1 MPPGLTAH
9 PGDVLLMVG
18 TRKGSFL
25 ISSDSSRQSWQ
36 VEGPYSAG
44 GDVFHLTYDPR
55 DGGRVLAATNY
66 RMWGPQI
73 EFSDDLGQTWEQAEG
88 PPRFSGEAGENGAA
102 GPTVS
107 RLWHIETGLSSEPGV
122 VFAGAEPASL
132 FKSQDG
138 GNNWQELAGISQH
151 PTRAQWQPGLGG
163 LCLHSMVLDP
173 QNPDRMWVG
182 MSAVGVFGTEDGGK
196 SWHPRNSGVRADF
209 APDPLPEFG
218 QCPHKVLAH
227 PSRLNRLYQ
236 QNHCGVYRS
245 DSGGQDWQDI
255 TEGLP
260 SRFGFVLGIHSQD
273 PDTIYVLPED
283 QVQGTDVGGGLRYVT
298 EAKFRVYRSRDGGE
312 NWEALTNGLP
322 QQGAYLHVLREGMA
336 TDHLDLCGI
345 YLGTTTGQ
353 LFYSRNDG
361 DSWELLLEHLPPIN
375 SVDCAAVV

>member
-1 MPPGLTAH
+1 MPDKLSTH

-25 ISSDSSRQSWQ
+25 LSSDASRKSWQ
-36 VEGPYSAG
+36 IQGHYSAG

-55 DGGRVLAATNY
+55 DGGRVLSATNY
-66 RMWGPQI
+66 MMWGPQI
-73 EFSDDLGQTWEQAEG
+73 EFSDDLGQAWKQAEG
-88 PPRFSGEAGENGAA
+88 PPRFSGIAGYGGEA

-107 RLWHIETGLSSEPGV
+107 QLWHIETGLSSELGV
-122 VFAGAEPASL
+122 VFSGAEPASL

-138 GNNWQELAGISQH
+138 GNNWQEVTGLSQH
-151 PTRAQWQPGLGG
+151 PTRAQWQLGLGG

-196 SWHPRNSGVRADF
+196 SWHLRNSAVRADF

-227 PSRLNRLYQ
+227 PSRLNTLYQ

-245 DSGGQDWQDI
+245 DNGGQDWRDI

-273 PDTIYVLPED
+273 PDTLYVLPED
-283 QVQGTDVGGGLRYVT
+283 QVHRPDVGGVAVRHRSQIPGLSQPGRRRELGGADQGPAPARRLPARAEGEYG
-298 EAKFRVYRSRDGGE
+298 DGPSGPL
-312 NWEALTNGLP
+312 WRLP
-322 QQGAYLHVLREGMA
+322 GNHHRPVVL
-336 TDHLDLCGI
+336 
-345 YLGTTTGQ
+345 
-353 LFYSRNDG
+353 
-361 DSWELLLEHLPPIN
+361 
-375 SVDCAAVV
+375 